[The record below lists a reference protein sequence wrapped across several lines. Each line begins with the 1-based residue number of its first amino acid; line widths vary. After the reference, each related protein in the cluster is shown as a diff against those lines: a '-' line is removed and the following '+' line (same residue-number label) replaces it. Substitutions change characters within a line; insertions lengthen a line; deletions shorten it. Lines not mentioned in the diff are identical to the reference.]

1 MGNKKEENIQIGV
14 RVKQAREAAG
24 FTQERLAELI
34 DVSAQYVSG
43 VERGVVGLSVPI
55 LTRLSET
62 LLVSCDYILMGEVAL
77 SDATSVVSRLSRL
90 PAEHIKNAEDILD
103 RYMEGIALAQRN
115 TDKALSD
122 LSKEI

>member
-1 MGNKKEENIQIGV
+1 MGNKKEENIQIGT

-43 VERGVVGLSVPI
+43 VERGAVGLSVPI

-62 LLVSCDYILMGEVAL
+62 LLVSCDYILMGEVTL
-77 SDATSVVSRLSRL
+77 SDATSVASRLSRL
-90 PAEHIKNAEDILD
+90 PTEHIKNAEDILD
-103 RYMEGIALAQRN
+103 RYMEGIVLAQRK
-115 TDKALSD
+115 TDKTLPD
-122 LSKEI
+122 LPKEM